1 MNGFTGSSTLG
12 RGGGF
17 FRFAG
22 TGDASAFAT
31 VFRDTRYRRAN
42 ARPDTAGSKRR
53 SRRIRS
59 KVHSRDL
66 YTRVS

>member
-22 TGDASAFAT
+22 TGDANAFAT
-31 VFRDTRYRRAN
+31 VFRDTRYR
-42 ARPDTAGSKRR
+42 
-53 SRRIRS
+53 
-59 KVHSRDL
+59 
-66 YTRVS
+66 